1 MMPPYVEITWFI
13 AIAFVL
19 LVFIL
24 IVALFTWRASASL
37 RILRLGAGATRGVRI
52 RRAKEVPERE
62 EIYRKDET
70 QRPAPPLAEKPKIPT
85 IERLDRLRVPQVEQK
100 VDISRHK
107 TEGLVEKLEEQY
119 RQGIISKE
127 TYEELKRRIGG

>member
-1 MMPPYVEITWFI
+1 MPPYVEITWFL

-24 IVALFTWRASASL
+24 IVALSTWRASASL
-37 RILRLGAGATRGVRI
+37 RILRLGAGTTRGVRI
-52 RRAKEVPERE
+52 KRVKEAPERE
-62 EIYRKDET
+62 GAYRREGMP
-70 QRPAPPLAEKPKIPT
+70 RPVPPLVEKPKVPA
-85 IERLDRLRVPQVEQK
+85 IERLDKLRAPPVEQK
-100 VDISRHK
+100 VEISRHK